1 MRVLV
6 TRPANLAAGLAKKIN
21 AMGDIAEL
29 FPVIE
34 IKKTSQQARLQSAI
48 DTLDTQDVAIFIS
61 QSAVQFGVP
70 AIQSRWPKEEAISC
84 PTLPNLLWAAIGSGT
99 AHALQNLGIHDVLFP
114 STPPYES
121 ESLVAMPTFQAAH
134 IRGKKISLFRGNGG
148 RELLSETLR
157 SRGALVQIIEVYQR
171 CLPVLDTQMVE
182 KIKHWQHTPFKVMI
196 TTSADSLYNLVQL
209 LGNTVDRLT
218 QIPLIVVGARMQ
230 KLAKELNF
238 KNLLVATSADDGSI
252 INILKMF
259 KDTCV

>member
-6 TRPANLAAGLAKKIN
+6 TRPANLAAGLVEMIN
-21 AMGDIAEL
+21 AMGDVAEL

-34 IKKTSQQARLQSAI
+34 IKKTSQQARLHSAI
-48 DTLDTQDVAIFIS
+48 DILDTQDIAIFIS
-61 QSAVQFGVP
+61 QSAVQFGMP
-70 AIQSRWPKEEAISC
+70 AIQSRWPKEEL
-84 PTLPNLLWAAIGSGT
+84 LPNLLWAAIGSGT
-99 AHALQNLGIHDVLFP
+99 ARALQNLGIQDVLFP
-114 STPPYES
+114 PAPPYES
-121 ESLVAMPTFQAAH
+121 ESLVAMPTFQTPQIH
-134 IRGKKISLFRGNGG
+134 GKKISLFRGNGG

-182 KIKHWQHTPFKVMI
+182 KIKHWQHTPFNVMI

-209 LGNTVDRLT
+209 LGNTVDGLT

-252 INILKMF
+252 INVLKMF
-259 KDTCV
+259 KDTRV